1 MVYCAQIALGFNVVL
16 STPKP
21 LYNMVYYNTILD
33 ITWIRVGP
41 QMGCGERKYVQIIQV
56 TRPIYQYMVKM
67 LKNLLRNQKADD
79 PETWYAASGA
89 RILPN
94 LFK

>member
-21 LYNMVYYNTILD
+21 LYNMVYYKTILD

-41 QMGCGERKYVQIIQV
+41 QMVI
-56 TRPIYQYMVKM
+56 
-67 LKNLLRNQKADD
+67 
-79 PETWYAASGA
+79 
-89 RILPN
+89 
-94 LFK
+94 